1 MAAAKAQSNL
11 PRIGFVGAGAV
22 ATTLAQ
28 ALAGIGEA
36 PRGVSARGMAHAEA
50 LAASVPGCVALPSAQ
65 DVAEAADLIFL
76 AVPDDLI
83 APVASSVRWQP
94 RHRVVHLAGARS
106 ASELAAASRAGAQV
120 AALHPLMTFPR
131 GAAPTPA
138 QALAKIEGATW
149 AIETGDDALLDLL
162 IDLTSRLGG
171 SWIRLTEADRVP
183 YHLAAVLAS
192 NYVVTLLAGAVRLWE
207 GFGVPRSRALLALTR
222 LTEAALGDLAAVGL
236 PQALT
241 GPVARGDLGTVT
253 AHLAWQRAHL
263 ASDPQLLALRDAYV
277 ALARLAIPVAVEK
290 GSLSPQA
297 ADELRLAL
305 RDALAAPLDPPRH
318 DSSRGSM

>member
-1 MAAAKAQSNL
+1 MAAVGSQGKL

-36 PRGVSARGMAHAEA
+36 PSGVSARVLAHAEA
-50 LAASVPGCVALPSAQ
+50 LATSVPGCLALPGAQ
-65 DVAEAADLIFL
+65 EVADAADLIFL

-83 APVASSVRWQP
+83 APIASSVRWQP
-94 RHRVVHLAGARS
+94 RHRVVHFAGARS

-138 QALAKIEGATW
+138 QALAKLQGATW
-149 AIETGDDALLDLL
+149 AIEASDEELLDLL
-162 IDLTSRLGG
+162 SDLTARLGG

-192 NYVVTLLAGAVRLWE
+192 NYVVTLLASAVRLWE
-207 GFGVPRSRALLALTR
+207 GFVVPRSRALPALARLTR
-222 LTEAALGDLAAVGL
+222 AALDDLTAVGL

-241 GPVARGDLGTVT
+241 GPVARGDVGTVR
-253 AHLAWQRAHL
+253 AHLAWQQAHL
-263 ASDPQLLALRDAYV
+263 ALDPRLLALRDAYA

-290 GSLSPQA
+290 GSLSREA
-297 ADELRLAL
+297 ADELLLAL
-305 RDALAAPLDPPRH
+305 RDALATPLDPPRH
-318 DSSRGSM
+318 DPGRGST